1 MFKKKQAQKK
11 DNKIVWQ
18 PQKKQS
24 DFMSTPVFECLFG
37 GSAGG
42 GKTDALLIEGLRQ
55 IQFPEYRAIM
65 FRRTTKQLRRLIDRS
80 FEIFPKICKRA
91 AEFKMSENTWIFS
104 NGSKY
109 ILSHMEEEK
118 NKFDHDG
125 QEYQYIAFDELT
137 SFTESQ
143 YLYLFSRC
151 RSSNPKIRCYIRTS
165 AMPIGV
171 GVGWVKQRFIDN
183 GEKIIIDNNTG
194 LTRQYISAT
203 LDDNIYLKDNDP
215 LYELRLKLMGD
226 KLFKVLRHGDWT
238 VIEGSVFD
246 ELDKDKHMIPTH
258 NPPEGAIVFRALDWG
273 YAKPFSVGWFY
284 ENYDKQIILFR
295 EWYGCSSPDVGI
307 KMGAK
312 EVAKEI
318 KNFEK
323 DLSVSYGVA
332 DPSIWSKDNNT
343 SSIADIFTDEGVI
356 WQPAINDRLQG
367 KMEVHNRL
375 RVDEGGHTYFKTT
388 DNCKHFW
395 RTIPA
400 LQINSKRPEDV
411 DSQCED
417 HYYDMVRYAL
427 MSKPLRVGN
436 FGKIITGDDTLT
448 ASMIW

>member
-1 MFKKKQAQKK
+1 MQTKNSEK
-11 DNKIVWQ
+11 NVIWSPQ
-18 PQKKQS
+18 PRQI
-24 DFMSTPVFECLFG
+24 DFMSSPIFEVLMG
-37 GSAGG
+37 GAAGG
-42 GKTDALLIEGLRQ
+42 GKSDALLMEGLRQ
-55 IQFPEYRAIM
+55 IHIPGYRAIM
-65 FRRTTKQLRRLIDRS
+65 FRRTTKQLRRLIDRAY
-80 FEIFPKICKRA
+80 EIFTKAVRGVESTQGGTVWTFPSGA
-91 AEFKMSENTWIFS
+91 
-104 NGSKY
+104 KY

-118 NKFDHDG
+118 NKYDHDG

-137 SFTESQ
+137 SFTETQ

-284 ENYDKQIILFR
+284 ENYDKQII
-295 EWYGCSSPDVGI
+295 
-307 KMGAK
+307 
-312 EVAKEI
+312 
-318 KNFEK
+318 
-323 DLSVSYGVA
+323 
-332 DPSIWSKDNNT
+332 
-343 SSIADIFTDEGVI
+343 
-356 WQPAINDRLQG
+356 
-367 KMEVHNRL
+367 
-375 RVDEGGHTYFKTT
+375 
-388 DNCKHFW
+388 
-395 RTIPA
+395 
-400 LQINSKRPEDV
+400 
-411 DSQCED
+411 
-417 HYYDMVRYAL
+417 
-427 MSKPLRVGN
+427 
-436 FGKIITGDDTLT
+436 
-448 ASMIW
+448 